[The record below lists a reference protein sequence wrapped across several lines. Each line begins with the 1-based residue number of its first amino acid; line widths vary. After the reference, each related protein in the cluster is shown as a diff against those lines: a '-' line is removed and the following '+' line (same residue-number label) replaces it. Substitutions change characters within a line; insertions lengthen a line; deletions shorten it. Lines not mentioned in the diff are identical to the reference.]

1 MTQDLWG
8 TVLTTLADHLNMFR
22 RDLPVLIL
30 ADQPNCCH
38 VNVDVLESLI
48 EQDIFVL
55 FFPHNSSH
63 ILQPLDDAPFAR
75 FKEEYRNFI
84 HRKSIGAILQSTNP
98 KPTGSFIDDAEHQSF
113 HRETIIAGFSKRGL
127 WPFDKE
133 KVRSNVRKTLARI
146 EKPVSNEVQKLA
158 AEAHD
163 ELVKLSQSSINSKQA
178 RVRGIPK
185 KSQLMDAI
193 ELVEFT
199 RQKEREKQA
208 AREAKELK
216 RQEKKAAKE
225 KRIRELNDKRE
236 RGKKRGREEGEAI
249 ESPRP
254 PQETAN
260 RSGILFKLWLHIPR
274 KRSMVVLLQ

>member
-1 MTQDLWG
+1 VKERILRDDWDSYYCRHEKGNMTQDLWG

-30 ADQPNCCH
+30 ADQPNCH

-199 RQKEREKQA
+199 RQKERERKTGGTRSQGA
-208 AREAKELK
+208 EAPREES
-216 RQEKKAAKE
+216 R
-225 KRIRELNDKRE
+225 KRE
-236 RGKKRGREEGEAI
+236 TYPRI
-249 ESPRP
+249 E
-254 PQETAN
+254 
-260 RSGILFKLWLHIPR
+260 
-274 KRSMVVLLQ
+274 